1 MDLFF
6 CSFNTLTYSEK
17 KKQSGVRGGGKQGLE
32 REREFQKCLD
42 PSEVSETVSFE
53 LWGSCFLID
62 CCLAQTQYYK
72 SEVKK
77 GNKLK

>member
-1 MDLFF
+1 MIIHEPHGSFLFF

-53 LWGSCFLID
+53 LWGSCFLLSCTDAI
-62 CCLAQTQYYK
+62 LQ
-72 SEVKK
+72 E
-77 GNKLK
+77 

>member
-1 MDLFF
+1 MELFF
-6 CSFNTLTYSEK
+6 CSFNTNLLREK
-17 KKQSGVRGGGKQGLE
+17 TKWGEGWGQGKAGLERE

-62 CCLAQTQYYK
+62 CCLAQTGTDAILQLTR
-72 SEVKK
+72 V
-77 GNKLK
+77 